1 MINCMGCKDAPYDE
15 PAPTRVTP
23 PMDKWMQA
31 WHGPGLL
38 APWRHL
44 WHLHGTWHNG
54 TYAIGNSQSE
64 PYENPDTRIIVHGDY
79 CTIATHAAAAA
90 AFTLICVSVKLG
102 YAFICYTAVLGYVQY
117 RAYPPTAHTHAQ
129 CVRAPRLRCRV

>member
-1 MINCMGCKDAPYDE
+1 VQECTLQRAGSNTSDSTYGQVDASL
-15 PAPTRVTP
+15 ARSGALGT
-23 PMDKWMQA
+23 
-31 WHGPGLL
+31 L
-38 APWRHL
+38 APSL
-44 WHLHGTWHNG
+44 APSWHLGTWHNG
-54 TYAIGNSQSE
+54 TYVIGNSQSE

-79 CTIATHAAAAA
+79 CTIAAHAAAAA